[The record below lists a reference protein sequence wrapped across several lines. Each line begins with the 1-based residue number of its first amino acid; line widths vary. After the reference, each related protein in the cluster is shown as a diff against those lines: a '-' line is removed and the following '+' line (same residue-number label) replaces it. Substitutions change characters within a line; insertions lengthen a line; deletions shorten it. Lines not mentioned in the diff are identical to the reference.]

1 MEHRGMLWF
10 GWFGFNAGSAL
21 AANGLAARAFL
32 TTNTASAAAMLAWLF
47 FDCSRCRK
55 PSALGACIGAV
66 VGLVAITP
74 AAGFVTVGASICIGI
89 VASIISNIAVH
100 LRSKTSLD
108 DTLDVFP
115 CHGVGGIVG
124 MIMTAVFA
132 DSVGLI
138 HGQTETF
145 VNHMLALCVVIPFTV
160 FGSAALYAICHAIIP
175 VRVSKEEEEVG
186 LDLSQH
192 GESIGETLQAGD
204 FDLPRLKIANG

>member
-1 MEHRGMLWF
+1 MLWF

-32 TTNTASAAAMLAWLF
+32 TTNTASAAAMLAWIF
-47 FDCSRCRK
+47 FDCARGRK

-74 AAGFVTVGASICIGI
+74 AAGFVSVGASMCIGS
-89 VASIISNIAVH
+89 VASLVSNVAVH
-100 LRSKTSLD
+100 WRTKSSLD

-124 MIMTAVFA
+124 MILTAVFA
-132 DSVGLI
+132 DKVGL
-138 HGQTETF
+138 
-145 VNHMLALCVVIPFTV
+145 V
-160 FGSAALYAICHAIIP
+160 FGETSTFIHHLYALGIVAAFTTFGSYLLYLITHSIIP
-175 VRVSKEEEEVG
+175 LRVSHAEEEMG

-192 GESIGETLQAGD
+192 GESMDAPLGTELKTDIMKQA
-204 FDLPRLKIANG
+204 ANY